1 MYKEWELMGQ
11 PHNVIRHPDMPQIAF
26 KILWNRLL
34 KGRNMHAVVKNLAKD
49 GSYYWVVTDFQ
60 HKYDDNGNIV
70 ALYSRR
76 KAVPDKVR
84 DAFSDLYAKLIEI
97 EKIGGMQASGSYL
110 QGLLENSNTDYD
122 NFLLSTFEL
131 NEKQLMSYMRAE
143 ISDAQLHGED
153 HLSAEQ
159 AIDKTTKKKR
169 LFGRLFGN

>member
-1 MYKEWELMGQ
+1 
-11 PHNVIRHPDMPQIAF
+11 MPQIAF